1 MKSQLFF
8 SKMDL
13 HSNPS
18 NFEIGTVIKYANFY
32 LSYNI
37 LGQRIG
43 YDLILNRID
52 NYLSRYRFDNNSIY
66 FDTGKLVEIKNYRF
80 EIKHQEEENR
90 LISLYYGES
99 SSLNEG
105 VNLFDNSFHYLFH
118 EIMYDYYKV
127 LSENKAHIKIL
138 EKSTLFNEEI
148 FIDFLAITNI
158 LNINFTGNSFINTF
172 FKHIMEEINSLHKRG
187 KTNIQC
193 ETMSEYIFEYFQNSE
208 PLKKI
213 LLFS

>member
-8 SKMDL
+8 CKIDL
-13 HSNPS
+13 HSNPT
-18 NFEIGTVIKYANFY
+18 NFEIGTVIKYVNFY
-32 LSYNI
+32 LSYNN

-43 YDLILNRID
+43 CNLILNRID
-52 NYLSRYRFDNNSIY
+52 TYLSAFKFDSNSIY
-66 FDTGKLVEIKNYRF
+66 FDTGKIVEIKNYRF
-80 EIKHQEEENR
+80 ELNSKVEGDKR
-90 LISLYYGES
+90 FSLIYGEGS
-99 SSLNEG
+99 NLREG
-105 VNLFDNSFHYLFH
+105 MNLYDHSFYYLFH
-118 EIMYDYYKV
+118 EIMYDYFQV
-127 LSENKAHIKIL
+127 LSENKSVINIIELRK
-138 EKSTLFNEEI
+138 LFNEEI

-172 FKHIMEEINSLHKRG
+172 FKHIMEEINSLHKKG

-193 ETMSEYIFEYFQNSE
+193 ETMSEYIFHYFQNSE